1 MAAVAVLAI
10 AAVSVYF
17 VMKSRRPSA
26 AVPAQQ
32 AQQMNTNGNTGSVP
46 TAAVPASA
54 ASTESVTSVSQPVA
68 GSSHAAERPLSVAD
82 NNRKKEAKP
91 EHVSVKESRT
101 TDESEQAEKPVPATV
116 AVSSGGP
123 SRLSASAAEPQTVQ
137 ISPTL
142 SITTGS
148 SALSN
153 LARPVASSTPSV
165 AIAQSDL
172 KPIRVLKTV
181 PPVYPPMARIR
192 GLSGSVVVQ
201 VTVGKDGKVHNPKF
215 LSGQS
220 VFRDAAFDAVKQWQF
235 KPATLNGAA
244 IDQTTEIRMDFH
256 P

>member
-1 MAAVAVLAI
+1 M
-10 AAVSVYF
+10 S
-17 VMKSRRPSA
+17 
-26 AVPAQQ
+26 
-32 AQQMNTNGNTGSVP
+32 TNGNSGSVQT
-46 TAAVPASA
+46 TATAVPASA
-54 ASTESVTSVSQPVA
+54 ASTESATSVSQPVA
-68 GSSHAAERPLSVAD
+68 GSSHAAERPVSVAD

-101 TDESEQAEKPVPATV
+101 TNESKQPEKPVPATV

-148 SALSN
+148 AALSN